1 LRFQLPK
8 WYGILVAVFTR
19 ILRLRGSPRVMDWIP
34 QDGLRVWIHGAS
46 LGETKAVIQIARH
59 LPRGVQAVLTSTTQ
73 SGLDRL
79 RSELPDTLSFL
90 APWDD
95 PAIATH
101 FALSMGV
108 TKLLLV
114 EAEIW
119 PGWIRA
125 MQRLGVPV
133 AVATVRVGG
142 KSRERW
148 RRLWKLFPGLPHALE
163 CVWANAG
170 EVPRARDAGFVN
182 IAQGA
187 SLKWAG
193 VTPRREWFV
202 PGRHA
207 GISLHRCDAKELARI
222 AGEWGGGWMLF
233 PRRLRDVGFW
243 RNWAAAQGFTQVGSA
258 KDASDGCAW
267 VADRFGLVKDALP
280 GCEKAW
286 VSPGHD
292 AWEPLFLGAKESWP
306 SGYGQEHLDA
316 YRQRVAKG
324 LEQVELWLKGL

>member
-1 LRFQLPK
+1 
-8 WYGILVAVFTR
+8 
-19 ILRLRGSPRVMDWIP
+19 MDWIP
-34 QDGLRVWIHGAS
+34 QEGLRVWIHGAS
-46 LGETKAVIQIARH
+46 LGEAKATIQIARH
-59 LPRGVQAVLTSTTQ
+59 LPKGVQAVLTSTTV
-73 SGLDRL
+73 SGLERL
-79 RSELPDTLSFL
+79 REELPGTLSFL

-95 PAIATH
+95 PAVATR

-119 PGWIRA
+119 PGWIHA

-133 AVATVRVGG
+133 AVSAVRVGG
-142 KSRERW
+142 RSQGRW
-148 RRLWKLFPGLPHALE
+148 RRLWKLFPALPHALS

-170 EVPRARDAGFVN
+170 ETTRARESGFVN
-182 IAQGA
+182 VVQGA

-193 VTPRREWFV
+193 TAPVREWFV

-207 GISLHRCDAKELARI
+207 ALSIHRRDAGELSRMVA
-222 AGEWGGGWMLF
+222 EWGGGWMLF
-233 PRRLRDVGFW
+233 PRRLGDVGFW
-243 RNWAAAQGFTQVGSA
+243 RRWARRHGLALADSA
-258 KDASDGCAW
+258 RQAGEGKAW
-267 VADRFGLVKDALP
+267 VADRFGLVKTSLP

-316 YRQRVAKG
+316 YRRRVAKG
-324 LEQVELWLKGL
+324 LELVETWLKGL